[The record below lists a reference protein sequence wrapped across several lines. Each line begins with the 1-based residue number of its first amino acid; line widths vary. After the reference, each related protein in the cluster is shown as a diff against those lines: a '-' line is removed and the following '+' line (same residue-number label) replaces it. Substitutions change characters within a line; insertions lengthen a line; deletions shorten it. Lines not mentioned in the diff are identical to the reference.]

1 MKGFSFAKIVC
12 TIGPASYSQ
21 SILKRMIREGM
32 NVARLNFSHG
42 SHEDHAMM
50 FSTIH
55 ETAKLVEKPVAV
67 LEDLQGIKIRVTDVL
82 NGAVKLRNGQ
92 KVLIKQGEAIT
103 TDRVIYIS
111 YPALLRD
118 VKKGQRILID
128 DGVIVLTVVKKG
140 RDYLEARVKEA
151 GVLKSRKG
159 VNLPESKISLKP
171 FTDKDRAD
179 LEFGLSLGID
189 YVAMSFVM
197 RASEIKQIKR
207 WLSEKGQNIPVIA
220 KIERP
225 EALNDISEIIRVSD
239 GIMVARGDLGVEIPP
254 EEVPIIQKDLVRMA
268 NEEGKVVII
277 ATQMLESM
285 REHTRP
291 TRAEATDVANAVFD
305 GADAL
310 MLSAE
315 TSTGQYPVE
324 AVRMMK
330 RIIRSAEKRYLTYEQ
345 LSHLHISR
353 VRPESRIS
361 FAVADA
367 AVRAAQDLKAK
378 CIVAF
383 TRSGYTALLVSKC
396 RPRVPIVAFTPEE
409 KVMRLMSLYW
419 GVRPFLT
426 RQFEGTDEMIKE
438 VDAALSKHSIAKK
451 GDVVVIISG
460 SPVVG
465 KKGKTDLLKVHR
477 IGDDI

>member
-1 MKGFSFAKIVC
+1 MKGFTFAKIVC
-12 TIGPASYSQ
+12 TIGPASYSEG
-21 SILKRMIREGM
+21 ILKRMIKEGM
-32 NVARLNFSHG
+32 NVGRLNFSHG

-55 ETAKLVEKPVAV
+55 RASELADSPVAV
-67 LEDLQGIKIRVTDVL
+67 LQDLQGIKIRITDVQD
-82 NGAVKLRNGQ
+82 GAIRLKNGQ
-92 KVLIKQGEAIT
+92 KVIIKQGEGLT
-103 TDRVIYIS
+103 TEKTIYIS
-111 YPALLRD
+111 YPALLKD
-118 VKKGQRILID
+118 VKKGQPILID
-128 DGVIVLTVVKKG
+128 DGTIVLVVTAKKRG
-140 RDYLEARVKEA
+140 YLEARVKEA
-151 GVLKSRKG
+151 GALRSRKG
-159 VNLPESKISLKP
+159 VNLPESRISLRP

-179 LEFGLSLGID
+179 LEFGLNLGVD

-197 RASEIKQIKR
+197 RSHEIKQIKK
-207 WLSEKGQNIPVIA
+207 WLSEKGKNIPVIA

-225 EALNDISEIIRVSD
+225 EALEDIDEIIKVSD

-254 EEVPIIQKDLVRMA
+254 EEVPVIQKDLVKKA

-315 TSTGQYPVE
+315 TSAGQYPVE

-330 RIIRSAEKRYLTYEQ
+330 RIIRSAEKRYLGYEQ
-345 LSHLHISR
+345 LSHLDINR
-353 VRPESRIS
+353 VRRESRIS

-383 TRSGYTALLVSKC
+383 TRSGYTALLASKC
-396 RPRVPIVAFTPEE
+396 RPRVPIVAFTPNEHI
-409 KVMRLMSLYW
+409 KRLMTLYW

-438 VDAALSKHSIAKK
+438 VDASLALHGIARK

-460 SPVVG
+460 SPVIG
-465 KKGKTDLLKVHR
+465 KKGKTDLLKIHR
-477 IGDDI
+477 IGEDI